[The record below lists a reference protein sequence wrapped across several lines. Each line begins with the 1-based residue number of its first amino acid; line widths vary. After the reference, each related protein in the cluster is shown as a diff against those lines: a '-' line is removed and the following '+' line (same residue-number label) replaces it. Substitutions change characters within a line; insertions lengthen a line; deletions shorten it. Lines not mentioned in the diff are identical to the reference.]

1 MVFGSAL
8 GKFILILILVLGAF
22 SLGRSIWRNLGGTHR
37 VGRLREELA
46 AAQRRNEGLKNDL
59 AEKEGLAF
67 VEKEAREK
75 LGMVKA
81 GEKVV
86 VIPKEGGAV
95 SSVGITNVTP
105 RVYYWRE
112 WLRVFR
118 F

>member
-1 MVFGSAL
+1 M
-8 GKFILILILVLGAF
+8 GKFILILILVLGAL
-22 SLGRSIWRNLGGTHR
+22 SLGRSIWRNLGGARR
-37 VGRLREELA
+37 VERLREELA
-46 AAQRRNEGLKNDL
+46 AAQRRNGSLNNEL

-86 VIPKEGGAV
+86 VIPKEEGMAG
-95 SSVGITNVTP
+95 SVVVKNTAP